1 MASTGGCFTLAF
13 RWLAGIAAAV
23 VLAAACS
30 PSDTRPAQTLLVAG
44 LTDAPPAIAVA
55 SPDVSSD
62 PGPEPIIDPVETTPP
77 EDPDPTGAPAF
88 STAILPGTVDRASLE
103 ISATYR
109 VNATITVKTGALDVS
124 TRIVATNMSGEGI
137 DRLELN
143 TIAARLG
150 GIRVISATVD
160 DVPVKVAIKDQTL
173 IVPLGGILPD
183 GKAATVRLSYKA
195 TLQRGTAD
203 GAWMFS
209 RSGGTLALYRWIP
222 WISSVEPFSR
232 PNSGEPFVTPTSPR
246 VDVEILTDAPMVLAA
261 PAAHVDAFAA
271 GAGNDWSFFL
281 ENVRDVS
288 VILAPDFSV
297 ATGKVSGIPIRAYTR
312 PGGLSG
318 PKLVQQAVDAIGNA
332 ADLLGV
338 AYPWT
343 TLTVVETPG
352 GVNLESPGLIWIP
365 RHQDVSNRTYS
376 LYHGVAHQWFYG
388 LVGNNQRAEPFA
400 DEAPSDLLART
411 SLGTMR
417 ATRCARAALDRSIA
431 AYRGACYYEVVLVQ
445 GGRLLDDIRRRMG
458 TNRFWAA
465 MGSYLETNRY
475 GLGGT
480 RKLLETLRAA
490 SPVDLMPLIRPRFP
504 NLY

>member
-1 MASTGGCFTLAF
+1 
-13 RWLAGIAAAV
+13 
-23 VLAAACS
+23 VL
-30 PSDTRPAQTLLVAG
+30 
-44 LTDAPPAIAVA
+44 
-55 SPDVSSD
+55 
-62 PGPEPIIDPVETTPP
+62 
-77 EDPDPTGAPAF
+77 
-88 STAILPGTVDRASLE
+88 STAILPGKVDRTSLDV
-103 ISATYR
+103 SATYR
-109 VNATITVKTGALDVS
+109 VHAAITVSSGVLDVA
-124 TRIVATNMSGEGI
+124 TRIVATNVSGAGI

-150 GIRVISATVD
+150 GIRVTSATVN
-160 DVPVKVAIKDQTL
+160 DVPVKVSIKDQTL
-173 IVPLGGILPD
+173 ILPLGGILPD
-183 GKAATVRLSYKA
+183 GSTATITIAYRA
-195 TLQRGTAD
+195 TLQRGLTD
-203 GAWMFS
+203 DAWMFS
-209 RSGGTLALYRWIP
+209 RGGGTLTLYRWIP
-222 WISSVEPFSR
+222 WVSKVEPFNR

-271 GAGNDWSFFL
+271 GAGNDWSFSV

-288 VILAPDFSV
+288 VVLAPDFEV
-297 ATGKVSGIPIRAYTR
+297 ATGKVDGIPIRAYTR

-318 PKLVQQAVDAIGNA
+318 SSLVQQAVDAISNA
-332 ADLLGV
+332 ADLLDV

-365 RHQDVSNRTYS
+365 ERQDLRNRTYS

-388 LVGNNQRAEPFA
+388 LVGNDQRAEPFA
-400 DEAPSDLLART
+400 DEAPADLLART

-417 ATRCARAALDRSIA
+417 ATRCARAPLDRSIA

-445 GGRLLDDIRRRMG
+445 GGRLLDDLRRRMG
-458 TNRFWAA
+458 TNRFWEA
-465 MGSYLETNRY
+465 MGAYLETNRY
-475 GLGGT
+475 GIGGT
-480 RKLLETLRAA
+480 RLLLETLKAA